1 MSLHFNIQDFLS
13 PVNIAQLCGDE
24 NYKNGQLGKAI
35 DIYDGDNFP
44 DVEAADIIFIGCGE
58 QRGAGVLGPA
68 NAAPDVVRNHFYQL
82 YYWHEN
88 IKMADIG
95 NVIPGDTYNDTIA
108 ALKTVMA
115 EINAL
120 GKTAVVLGGSHDLT
134 LAQYE
139 VYKSAKQII
148 EASIVDAVI
157 DLDMESPFKNDHF
170 LMEMIT
176 GEPNYLKH
184 YNHIAFQSYLV
195 HPGMLQTLDKLKFD
209 FYRVGHVKENI
220 EEIEPGIR
228 SSHLFSFDVNALANA
243 YAPSNLL
250 TPNGLNGEEACIL
263 MQYAGLSAHA
273 NTIGIY
279 GYDAAKDKNELT
291 AKQISHMLWYFIDGR
306 YKRKKEAALED
317 REFFDEYQM
326 AFSEIET
333 AFLRSKK
340 TGRWWMQLPDKKY
353 IACSYKD
360 YLLASSDEIPERW
373 FRAQQ
378 R

>member
-243 YAPSNLL
+243 YAPANLL